1 MNQENPTLK
10 NTQKT
15 GKTSQGFTEEE
26 KAAMKAR
33 AREQKAEA
41 EKVEGENA
49 ALAAIAEMQEP
60 DL

>member
-1 MNQENPTLK
+1 
-10 NTQKT
+10 
-15 GKTSQGFTEEE
+15 
-26 KAAMKAR
+26 MKAR